1 MLSWQELVLPQTGP
15 HRQGT
20 CTGCL
25 KELGTMVGKDLPH
38 VQGEDLDCLIPMIP
52 SVFLQR
58 WEDDMK
64 DHLHIPL
71 DQTLDVVVVP
81 QGECPLCHL
90 IKIMD
95 QRLN

>member
-1 MLSWQELVLPQTGP
+1 MDSCQELVLPQTGP

-20 CTGCL
+20 CAGCL
-25 KELGTMVGKDLPH
+25 KELETMVGKDLPH
-38 VQGEDLDCLIPMIP
+38 VQGEDLDCLIPMVP

-81 QGECPLCHL
+81 QG
-90 IKIMD
+90 
-95 QRLN
+95 